1 MADLTPFIAGIEAAR
16 KSQNFGYSDDPRSDF
31 YAELINSGYKPDGQI
46 ILGRVI
52 RIQDPT
58 DKIHKKTGWYF
69 YNEIEVNSNII
80 GFGTYGS
87 WKDNE
92 KITWSSKSQSSMNF
106 EESMRYRDEMEKARR
121 MREESLLEIQNE
133 AALKAA
139 DLYNSASIIENHPY
153 LDKKGIKC
161 PLGIKS
167 KDDYLIVPIT
177 NEDMKIISTQKIY
190 PDGFKKNQ
198 TGGKMKGG
206 FFLIEGA
213 TDRFCVCEGVATG
226 QSIFEATGASVFCA
240 MSASNIYEV
249 AGIAKKKYQNSIG
262 IICADDNSANKV
274 NTGLNAAMQA
284 GEAFGFQ
291 VASPTTP
298 KDFNDMH
305 QAQGLDAIKSL
316 IFPEYKVYQE
326 KAKEQN
332 NDDLIIPDGFIRDCY
347 DYYNA
352 TSGND
357 EKGYALQTSLSIASV
372 IISRWFTTTEVN
384 FSSLFFLNLGR
395 TGTGKEHIKTTID
408 AVLEETGLDYLISG
422 DGYTSSPA
430 VISALISK
438 PRHITFIDEF
448 DKHIESAKN
457 KYGSSQLMESNSKL
471 VEAWGR
477 LHGSIRG
484 KSYSTIGLAKDKAE
498 QLNNI
503 VVKNPAI
510 TLVANSTP
518 DNFMKNV
525 GGKEISDGFL
535 NRFII
540 YFSEAK
546 EDIRRHKKRLP
557 VPERIKTWVTA
568 IENRRNFQQDNP
580 TESPSFIS
588 IDIENDAME
597 IQYDFQIELIQF
609 REKVSAIGLAD
620 MSRRTNEI
628 AMRLA
633 MICALSENPNTSLVE
648 LRHMKWG
655 IYWARKTM
663 HNIVE
668 KMKMSISGSEFEAEK
683 KEILGAI
690 RKEGE
695 KGVTWV
701 FMQKRTPFSKYKPKD
716 LREILKALVD
726 ADLIIEEP
734 IQNGGRGRPTI
745 IYKAIEE

>member
-31 YAELINSGYKPDGQI
+31 YEELINSGYKPDGQI

-87 WKDNE
+87 WRDNE
-92 KITWSSKSQSSMNF
+92 KITWSSKSQSSMSVQ
-106 EESMRYRDEMEKARR
+106 ESMLYRDEMEKARR

-139 DLYNSASIIENHPY
+139 DLYNSASIIKNHPY

-213 TDRFCVCEGVATG
+213 TDKFCVCEGVATG
-226 QSIFEATGASVFCA
+226 QSIFEAIGASVFCA

-249 AGIAKKKYQNSIG
+249 AGIAKKKYPNSIG

-284 GEAFGFQ
+284 GEAFGMQ
-291 VASPTTP
+291 VVSPTTP

-305 QAQGLDAIKSL
+305 QAQGLDVVKSL

-332 NDDLIIPDGFIRDCY
+332 NDDFIIPDGFIRDCY

-357 EKGYALQTSLSIASV
+357 QKGFALQTAIALASIV
-372 IISRWFTTTEVN
+372 LGRRYKTDNGNYT
-384 FSSLFFLNLGR
+384 SLFLLNIGKSS
-395 TGTGKEHIKTTID
+395 TGKEHSKTVIFQILK
-408 AVLEETGLDYLISG
+408 ASG
-422 DGYTSSPA
+422 QLHLMGGSGYTSEGA
-430 VISALISK
+430 VVSSTLDKPKHISIC
-438 PRHITFIDEF
+438 DEF
-448 DKHIESAKN
+448 GRNIQAAKN
-457 KYGSSQLMESNSKL
+457 SGDANFSGANSKL
-471 VEAWGR
+471 MEAIGAC
-477 LHGSIRG
+477 HSILRP
-484 KSYSTIGLAKDKAE
+484 KNYSTMGMARDKADE
-498 QLNNI
+498 LRKAI
-503 VVKNPAI
+503 ENPAI
-510 TLVANSTP
+510 TILAMSTP
-518 DNFMKNV
+518 STFFESIDHKAIM
-525 GGKEISDGFL
+525 DGFIG
-535 NRFII
+535 RFII
-540 YFSEAK
+540 CVSDAK
-546 EDIRRHKKRLP
+546 REIRKRVKSID
-557 VPERIKTWVTA
+557 VPESIKLWINNAMIRSKSDILPDIATDTPHTET
-568 IENRRNFQQDNP
+568 IYITENAWEEYKKAAQH
-580 TESPSFIS
+580 FIDQANS
-588 IDIENDAME
+588 LE
-597 IQYDFQIELIQF
+597 ELKMDDVNNRAHEF
-609 REKVSAIGLAD
+609 VLRLGL
-620 MSRRTNEI
+620 
-628 AMRLA
+628 
-633 MICALSENPNTSLVE
+633 ICALSKDINTEIVDIDDI
-648 LRHMKWG
+648 KWAFG
-655 IYWARKTM
+655 YIKKAVDRVLSEFK
-663 HNIVE
+663 HSV
-668 KMKMSISGSEFEAEK
+668 SGSEFESRKKDALLVLRKCSKKGLTLRDMNKKQPFAKWTPKERKEVLEALEEAELVF
-683 KEILGAI
+683 KEIN
-690 RKEGE
+690 
-695 KGVTWV
+695 
-701 FMQKRTPFSKYKPKD
+701 QSS
-716 LREILKALVD
+716 
-726 ADLIIEEP
+726 
-734 IQNGGRGRPTI
+734 GRPSTT
-745 IYKAIEE
+745 YYAQGD